1 MARNNQIFRR
11 SVAGLLAF
19 IMVFGIVAAYI
30 PGLVTQSAA
39 VQPQTLAADHV
50 NNRDKK
56 DGLYIFYPAG
66 NTGLAMDVSAYGT
79 QGQEINTVLDY
90 AKTDVTQRFVVQVDE
105 KLTDAVTYGIR
116 SVNSAYW
123 LGSAAS
129 GSKVVQTANKNYRN
143 DTCRWK
149 FIPNDD
155 GTMLIQHYSTGN
167 YFCWGGYGTANLV
180 MPAFYDAH
188 IGVTISYETGLS
200 VKDGY
205 NGVHVF
211 DKDGGTLK
219 RIRPYFI
226 RPLAICPSQKTSTA
240 GSTVTA
246 AICSSLPL
254 AAPITRS
261 TWAMKTPLFCM

>member
-123 LGSAAS
+123 LGSALWRFATR
-129 GSKVVQTANKNYRN
+129 VPT
-143 DTCRWK
+143 DT
-149 FIPNDD
+149 
-155 GTMLIQHYSTGN
+155 LI
-167 YFCWGGYGTANLV
+167 
-180 MPAFYDAH
+180 
-188 IGVTISYETGLS
+188 
-200 VKDGY
+200 
-205 NGVHVF
+205 
-211 DKDGGTLK
+211 
-219 RIRPYFI
+219 
-226 RPLAICPSQKTSTA
+226 
-240 GSTVTA
+240 
-246 AICSSLPL
+246 
-254 AAPITRS
+254 IT
-261 TWAMKTPLFCM
+261 T